1 MSNKMLKENISAG
14 DLDFLISNK
23 IHFDEYNSKMG
34 RADSVVTAS
43 FKVKQRE
50 PALDLVSFLET
61 GYDWI
66 LDADISSGEIKDG
79 EFIVFLEMQ
88 RRSDMTKNIMNL
100 LKDLKYLTNLKP
112 DKWQFK
118 WYKQDHYIPLTDEN
132 LNKMVPTNPRTYK
145 ESVEKFTEIKNS
157 SDSLNSD
164 LVRLKK
170 LSGV

>member
-1 MSNKMLKENISAG
+1 MFKPLNEGINAG

-66 LDADISSGEIKDG
+66 LDADVSSGEIKDG

-88 RRSDMTKNIMNL
+88 RRRDLSEKVIRL
-100 LKDLKYLTNLKP
+100 LNDLQHLTNLKP
-112 DKWQFK
+112 EKWQFK
-118 WYKQDHYIPLTDEN
+118 WYKQDNYQPVTEQNLTSIIPN
-132 LNKMVPTNPRTYK
+132 NPKSYRETI
-145 ESVEKFTEIKNS
+145 EQFTEIKNS
-157 SDSLNSD
+157 TDNLNSD
-164 LVRLKK
+164 LSRLKI

>member
-1 MSNKMLKENISAG
+1 MSKKLNEGISAG

-66 LDADISSGEIKDG
+66 LDADVSSGEIKDG

-88 RRSDMTKNIMNL
+88 RRRDLSEKVIKL
-100 LKDLKYLTNLKP
+100 LNDLQHLTNLKIE
-112 DKWQFK
+112 KWQFK
-118 WYKQDHYIPLTDEN
+118 WYKQDSYQPVTEQNLTNIIPNNPKSYRETIEQFTKIKVSTDN
-132 LNKMVPTNPRTYK
+132 LNS
-145 ESVEKFTEIKNS
+145 ELS
-157 SDSLNSD
+157 
-164 LVRLKK
+164 RLKM

>member
-1 MSNKMLKENISAG
+1 MSKKLNEGINAG

-88 RRSDMTKNIMNL
+88 RR
-100 LKDLKYLTNLKP
+100 KDLTEKVIKLLNDLQHLTNLHP
-112 DKWQFK
+112 EKWQFK
-118 WYKQDHYIPLTDEN
+118 WYKQAHYQPVTEQNLTSII
-132 LNKMVPTNPRTYK
+132 PTNPKSYRETI
-145 ESVEKFTEIKNS
+145 EQFTEIK
-157 SDSLNSD
+157 DSTDNLNAD
-164 LVRLKK
+164 LSRLKI